1 MFNNKMTRQASI
13 EVINQLKD
21 LLNQLNP
28 NEYTESLAVLSKSSI
43 GQHVRHT
50 VEFFQCL
57 INGTLTGIVDY
68 DSRKRNLLIETNLS
82 FALANLTDIENN
94 IGTRLNLDRALKI
107 RVNYGESRSELIDS
121 NCMRELVYM
130 IEHSIHHFALI
141 RIGVQENFRHIQI
154 ESNFGVAYSTIKYK
168 QESLAF
174 EN

>member
-1 MFNNKMTRQASI
+1 MTRQASI

-21 LLNQLNP
+21 LLSQLNT
-28 NEYTESLAVLSKSSI
+28 NEYTKNLPVLNESTI

-68 DSRKRNLLIETNLS
+68 DSRKRNLLIETNQS
-82 FALANLTDIENN
+82 FALAILTDIEDS
-94 IGTRLNLDRALKI
+94 IATGLNVDKVLKV
-107 RVNYGESRSELIDS
+107 RVNYGENSFELIES
-121 NCMRELVYM
+121 NFMRELVYM

-154 ESNFGVAYSTIKYK
+154 EPTFGVAYSTIKYK
-168 QESLAF
+168 QEILTF

>member
-1 MFNNKMTRQASI
+1 MTRQAST

-28 NEYTESLAVLSKSSI
+28 NEYTESLAVLNFSSI

-68 DSRKRNLLIETNLS
+68 DSRQRNLLIETNLL
-82 FALANLTDIENN
+82 FALNTLSDIESKIATELCLNR
-94 IGTRLNLDRALKI
+94 RLTI
-107 RVNYGESRSELIDS
+107 RVNYGECDFELIDS
-121 NCMRELVYM
+121 NFMRELVYM

-141 RIGVQENFRHIQI
+141 RIGIQENFKHIQI
-154 ESNFGVAYSTIKYK
+154 KPNFGVAYSTIKYK
-168 QESLAF
+168 QEILAF